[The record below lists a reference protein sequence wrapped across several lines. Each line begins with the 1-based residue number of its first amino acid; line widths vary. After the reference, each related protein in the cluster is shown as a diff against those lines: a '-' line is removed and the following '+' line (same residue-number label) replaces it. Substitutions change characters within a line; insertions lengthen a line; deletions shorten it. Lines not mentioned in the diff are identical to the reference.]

1 MPGKFTGG
9 EWAGII
15 TACVG
20 IVTAAG
26 AIVKSVFGRK
36 RSQLETLREQYDWLE
51 RKYEALNEK
60 VDRLYEQVHELERV
74 RLDLIRENNELKL
87 ALKEAEHN
95 ICLVPDDECL
105 RRLPRR
111 EQCRLMG
118 ALRGE
123 YAKDHPSADFPEIK
137 DNDEVSEE
145 PDKE

>member
-1 MPGKFTGG
+1 MPGFTGG

-26 AIVKSVFGRK
+26 AFVKSLFNRK
-36 RSQLETLREQYDWLE
+36 RDRLESLMKQYDWLND
-51 RKYEALNEK
+51 KYKELNAK
-60 VDRLYEQVHELERV
+60 VDELYKQVHELERT
-74 RLDLIRENNELKL
+74 RLELIRENNELKL

-95 ICLVPDDECL
+95 LCVVPDDECL

-118 ALRGE
+118 VLRGE
-123 YAKDHPSADFPEIK
+123 YAKDHPSVNLPDMK
-137 DNDEVSEE
+137 CNDEVSEK